1 MEVVWSKI
9 IRDLKVPVKM
19 RTQFE
24 VKSSTGK
31 DGSKCAHK
39 VREKPADC
47 AACEPDSLKEKLIFK
62 ELPVKLQDVCRVQVV
77 FQNIILFFL
86 PKKF

>member
-1 MEVVWSKI
+1 
-9 IRDLKVPVKM
+9 M

-77 FQNIILFFL
+77 FQNIILFFTQESL
-86 PKKF
+86 IND